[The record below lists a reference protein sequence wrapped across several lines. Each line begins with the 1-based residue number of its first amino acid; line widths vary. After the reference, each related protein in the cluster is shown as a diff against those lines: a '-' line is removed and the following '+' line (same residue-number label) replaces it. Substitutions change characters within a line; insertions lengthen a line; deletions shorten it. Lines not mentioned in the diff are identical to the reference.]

1 MFTRKRLASVCIAA
15 AAASAA
21 VVAPAANAAELQVE
35 TRNGLSLNA
44 VELSSALIQPYKDL
58 SSLGPQEYFF
68 PSPENRTPGNPG
80 LLSSTLGSIVN
91 LILPFYALMELTGSS
106 IK

>member
-1 MFTRKRLASVCIAA
+1 MFTRKRLAPACIAVA
-15 AAASAA
+15 VASAA
-21 VVAPAANAAELQVE
+21 IVAPAANAVELQVE
-35 TRNGLSLNA
+35 TRSGHSLNA

-58 SSLGPQEYFF
+58 SSLGSSEYFF

-91 LILPFYALMELTGSS
+91 LVLPFYALFELTGSS